1 MEKNA
6 QYYLYLVY
14 AFTIV
19 LGVVLALVT
28 GFYPLLILP
37 LGVLVAFVAVVDFR
51 KIFYLL
57 LICIPLSTEFYLP
70 NGFATDLPTEPL
82 IVGLTLVYIYYLFSN
97 LHRINAAFFKH
108 PIMLVLFLHLA
119 WMLIAAINSQMAFVS
134 AKFFIAKMWYI
145 LVFVLLTSVLITDEK
160 YVRQL
165 FWCIFIP
172 LLFTILIVL
181 MQQVSAGFTL
191 KDSHLAMR
199 PFYRN
204 HVVYAALLSL
214 FLPYVLVAT
223 TWYKRWS
230 NKWWMVVIGMLIIL
244 IGIQFS
250 FTRTAYIALMIALGA
265 YFVIRLRLMKIAIGT
280 SLAVL
285 LAGVV
290 FLAHNNKYL
299 DYAPNY
305 ETTISHYDFNS
316 LIEATYNMEDIS
328 TMERLYRW
336 VAAVNMSQEDLL
348 TGFGPGNFYNFYRG
362 YTVSSFETYVSHNP
376 EMSGIHNY
384 YLMMLTDQ
392 GIPGLLIFLL
402 FTIIILV
409 KGEQIYYATS
419 SPARRKIIMASIL
432 SIVIIDAFLLMND
445 LIETDKVGSFF
456 FMNIAILVN
465 MDIHKK

>member
-1 MEKNA
+1 MKKNA

-19 LGVVLALVT
+19 LGVVVSLVT
-28 GFYPLLILP
+28 DFYPLLVLP

-145 LVFVLLTSVLITDEK
+145 LVFVLLTGVLIGTEK
-160 YVRQL
+160 HVRHL

-181 MQQVSAGFTL
+181 IQQILAGFTL

-230 NKWWMVVIGMLIIL
+230 NKWWTVVIGMLIIL

-285 LAGVV
+285 LAGVI

-336 VAAVNMSQEDLL
+336 VAAVNMSQD
-348 TGFGPGNFYNFYRG
+348 NFYRG

-392 GIPGLLIFLL
+392 GIPGLLIFLF

-419 SPARRKIIMASIL
+419 SPARRKIIMAAIL
-432 SIVIIDAFLLMND
+432 SIVIIDAFLIMND

-465 MDIHKK
+465 MDVNKE